1 MFNQS
6 APGVVANRLAL
17 AQRAHAAAQMRAQ
30 SGPGAPV
37 APQTAM
43 PAQGPVAPVAA
54 QPPVAPVVPH
64 GAQPGSAPHGG
75 YKRQLAGHLAAL
87 GHHVSVGHIHAAI
100 DGLTQAGHF
109 TPQQG
114 AALKAHNGPLQGHAG
129 KATMGKIAGA
139 ILA

>member
-30 SGPGAPV
+30 SGPAAPVAPV
-37 APQTAM
+37 APQGPMAS
-43 PAQGPVAPVAA
+43 AQPQGV

-129 KATMGKIAGA
+129 KVTMGKIAGA